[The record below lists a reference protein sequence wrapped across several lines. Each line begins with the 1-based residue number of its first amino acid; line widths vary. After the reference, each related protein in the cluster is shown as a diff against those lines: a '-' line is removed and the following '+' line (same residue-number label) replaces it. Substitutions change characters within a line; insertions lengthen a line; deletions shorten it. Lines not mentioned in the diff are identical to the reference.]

1 LHPRVIR
8 CHSDGILPAVGDRGR
23 RRHLVEQSEHVKS
36 DQNNHGEHDRHHN
49 GAETA
54 QAVGEEDHGQGPF
67 NGATVR
73 DGVTVRK
80 VFDCPATPK
89 QAPGV
94 HTTSAPQA
102 AAHEPATASAP
113 APITHPPPETTLT
126 VVLADACPVR
136 DSTTRVRVSLS
147 AQKHFPRGSRRHHAR
162 GSGTT
167 RHRRLL
173 YLTPRLAPT
182 APPRYRRLPALRAVD
197 IPGGTILPR
206 RRGRVTYSAAS
217 PPQLPIS
224 LGELGRT
231 VVCQL
236 GSVNV

>member
-1 LHPRVIR
+1 M
-8 CHSDGILPAVGDRGR
+8 GKA
-23 RRHLVEQSEHVKS
+23 
-36 DQNNHGEHDRHHN
+36 
-49 GAETA
+49 
-54 QAVGEEDHGQGPF
+54 PF

-136 DSTTRVRVSLS
+136 DSTPRVRVSLS
-147 AQKHFPRGSRRHHAR
+147 AQSIFPGAADDTMPAGLVQLVTAACCTS
-162 GSGTT
+162 
-167 RHRRLL
+167 
-173 YLTPRLAPT
+173 PRAWLQ
-182 APPRYRRLPALRAVD
+182 
-197 IPGGTILPR
+197 PR
-206 RRGRVTYSAAS
+206 RRGTGAYLHCV
-217 PPQLPIS
+217 Q
-224 LGELGRT
+224 
-231 VVCQL
+231 
-236 GSVNV
+236 

>member
-1 LHPRVIR
+1 
-8 CHSDGILPAVGDRGR
+8 VGDRGR

-54 QAVGEEDHGQGPF
+54 QAVGEEDHGQGAF
-67 NGATVR
+67 QWGNSAGWGNSAEGVR
-73 DGVTVRK
+73 LPRYAEAGTGGPHHVG
-80 VFDCPATPK
+80 PS
-89 QAPGV
+89 GG
-94 HTTSAPQA
+94 SA
-102 AAHEPATASAP
+102 
-113 APITHPPPETTLT
+113 
-126 VVLADACPVR
+126 R
-136 DSTTRVRVSLS
+136 
-147 AQKHFPRGSRRHHAR
+147 
-162 GSGTT
+162 T
-167 RHRRLL
+167 RHRLCARADHPSAAGDHVDGSASRCLSCPGL
-173 YLTPRLAPT
+173 DDRGAGFPFCAKAFSPGQPTTPCPRVWYNSSPPPAAPHPAPGSNRAAEVPAPT
-182 APPRYRRLPALRAVD
+182 CIACSRHSRW
-197 IPGGTILPR
+197 TILPR